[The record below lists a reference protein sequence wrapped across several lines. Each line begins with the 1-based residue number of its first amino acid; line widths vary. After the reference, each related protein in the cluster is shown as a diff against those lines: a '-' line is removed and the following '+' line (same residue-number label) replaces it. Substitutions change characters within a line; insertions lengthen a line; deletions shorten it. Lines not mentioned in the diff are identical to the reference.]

1 MARSQLLR
9 YRNPS
14 ALERGASL
22 VEYGLVVALIS
33 VLALAG
39 VRSLGDATK
48 EDFTC
53 VGLNINGIPCVPAGV
68 QGQD

>member
-1 MARSQLLR
+1 
-9 YRNPS
+9 
-14 ALERGASL
+14 LERGASL